1 MKNTPLK
8 SLIIKNLYF
17 DKGLSCAEL
26 SEILDKSLPSISKAI
41 NELIEDGL
49 VIEDGY
55 ARSSGGRRPLIY
67 SIKAD
72 ALYMLT
78 VAMDQFSTRI
88 QLIDLLNNPIG
99 DMLIFELPLW
109 DNPGALDELIIQLN
123 DYIDNTGV
131 PRDRFA
137 GIGIG
142 MPGFINVNEGINYT
156 HLTTDGQSLTQLLT
170 TETGIPT
177 YIDNDSSLI
186 ALAEQKFGIAKSR
199 KDVMVINLGWG
210 IGLGMIINDDIYRG
224 HNGFAGELSH
234 IPLSEGDGT
243 LCTCGKRGC
252 LEAEASMLVVAEKA
266 IRGIKKGH
274 ISSLKHTDKDH
285 SKVVGNA
292 IMEAANRGDQ
302 FAIELLSD
310 AGYKIGNALAILI
323 HIMNP
328 ESIVLSGRGAM
339 VGKILMA
346 PIQQALNK
354 FCIPRLV
361 NSTQLLISDLG
372 FNAELTGAAV
382 LVMENFDKENKTQL
396 ITTKQAIMEKATKT
410 NPKKNSL
417 TLN

>member
-1 MKNTPLK
+1 MNKPQPQSTYSFVSLKISVKNTPLK

-26 SEILDKSLPSISKAI
+26 SEILDKSLPSISKAV

-55 ARSSGGRRPLIY
+55 ARSSGGRRPLVY

-72 ALYMLT
+72 ALYILT

-99 DMLIFELPLW
+99 DMVIFELPLW
-109 DNPGALDELIIQLN
+109 DNPGALAELIIQLN
-123 DYIDNTGV
+123 DYIDNTGIQ
-131 PRDRFA
+131 RDRFA

-156 HLTTDGQSLTQLLT
+156 HLATDDQSLTQLLT

-210 IGLGMIINDDIYRG
+210 IGLGMILNDDIYRG
-224 HNGFAGELSH
+224 HNGFAGEFSH
-234 IPLSEGDGT
+234 IPISDSNN
-243 LCTCGKRGC
+243 LCACGKRGC
-252 LEAEASMLVVAEKA
+252 LEAEASLLVVVQKA
-266 IRGIKKGH
+266 IEGIKDGR
-274 ISSLKHTDKDH
+274 ISMLKYIEEDH
-285 SKVVGNA
+285 PKLVGDA
-292 IMEAANRGDQ
+292 IMDAANSGDQ

-310 AGYKIGNALAILI
+310 AGYKIGKALAILI

-328 ESIVLSGRGAM
+328 ASIVLSGRGAI
-339 VGKILMA
+339 VGKILLA
-346 PIQQALNK
+346 PIQQALTK
-354 FCIPRLV
+354 YCIPPPGSQHR
-361 NSTQLLISDLG
+361 T
-372 FNAELTGAAV
+372 FNIGTWL
-382 LVMENFDKENKTQL
+382 
-396 ITTKQAIMEKATKT
+396 
-410 NPKKNSL
+410 
-417 TLN
+417 